1 MPAPTL
7 SMRCLLALS
16 SISSSAAAAVLREAK
31 KDSRYFDGVTA
42 FWGDF
47 VSPKDHGT
55 ALDDRCGGTYGTMWV
70 SCDTVAVLVAC
81 GAVSLE
87 EVVEDG
93 RLKERRRSRDV
104 LDCSINRF
112 NNRVPYTKSKEAF
125 NTITHPFQSF
135 SKPLKIWHSF
145 GVATRGLLL
154 LSGQQLFGLYD
165 GPE

>member
-1 MPAPTL
+1 
-7 SMRCLLALS
+7 
-16 SISSSAAAAVLREAK
+16 
-31 KDSRYFDGVTA
+31 
-42 FWGDF
+42 
-47 VSPKDHGT
+47 
-55 ALDDRCGGTYGTMWV
+55 MWV

-104 LDCSINRF
+104 LDCGKQ
-112 NNRVPYTKSKEAF
+112 VQQQGYTKSKEAF

-135 SKPLKIWHSF
+135 SKPLEIWHSF